1 MNTRR
6 AYALAMVMLLG
17 TVCIFGVAAV
27 LERAT
32 ESGRAGKR
40 AVDSYLRH
48 HEQAGLRD
56 IIGLALSFRG
66 LNVGDLK
73 PEASTKMNITVEGSG
88 EVEVRVADGQGTLLL
103 ASGEGVADVLRAAA
117 DQLSTLDPQGTATG
131 KNTRE
136 RGPAKVSINSA
147 PRAVLT
153 ALFKAVDAQ
162 GPAEA
167 FASAALEKRADQRLT
182 SADVGAMLQTAGADE
197 EVRKLV
203 EGLLTTEPGLFKV
216 RVESRG
222 PGGRVGARFE
232 GLIQGDPRGGAA
244 GSQWA
249 FLTWTRLEDDQQWT
263 PDDALDA
270 GER

>member
-17 TVCIFGVAAV
+17 TVCIFGVVAV

-40 AVDSYLRH
+40 AVESYLRH

-66 LNVGDLK
+66 LNAGDLK
-73 PEASTKMNITVEGSG
+73 PESSTKMVITVEGSG
-88 EVEVRVADGQGTLLL
+88 EVEVRVADGQGTLLQ
-103 ASGEGVADVLRAAA
+103 ASGAGVADVLRAAA
-117 DQLSTLDPQGTATG
+117 EQLAKIDPQGTATG
-131 KNTRE
+131 RNTRE
-136 RGPAKVSINSA
+136 RGPAKISINSA
-147 PRAVLT
+147 PRAVLA
-153 ALFKAVDAQ
+153 ALFKAVDAE

-167 FASAALEKRADQRLT
+167 FASAVLEKRASQRLT
-182 SADVGAMLQTAGADE
+182 TGDIGALLQTAGADD
-197 EVRKLV
+197 EVRKLI
-203 EGLLTTEPGLFKV
+203 EGLLTADPGLFKV

-222 PGGRVGARFE
+222 AGGTVGVRFE

-249 FLTWTRLEDDQQWT
+249 FLTWTRLEDHQQWT
-263 PDDALDA
+263 PDDAFDA